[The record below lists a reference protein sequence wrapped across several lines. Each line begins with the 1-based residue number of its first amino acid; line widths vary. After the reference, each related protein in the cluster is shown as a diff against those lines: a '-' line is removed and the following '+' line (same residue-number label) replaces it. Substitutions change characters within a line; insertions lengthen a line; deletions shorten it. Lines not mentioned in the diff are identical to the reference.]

1 MTNTA
6 VTANAL
12 DDYELAPSHNGVVPY
27 MPGIAYY
34 TDMYFQ
40 RYARQDEQS
49 NATALADEWP
59 HVLAF
64 LAK

>member
-1 MTNTA
+1 
-6 VTANAL
+6 
-12 DDYELAPSHNGVVPY
+12 

-40 RYARQDEQS
+40 RYAGQDEQS

-59 HVLAF
+59 RVLAF